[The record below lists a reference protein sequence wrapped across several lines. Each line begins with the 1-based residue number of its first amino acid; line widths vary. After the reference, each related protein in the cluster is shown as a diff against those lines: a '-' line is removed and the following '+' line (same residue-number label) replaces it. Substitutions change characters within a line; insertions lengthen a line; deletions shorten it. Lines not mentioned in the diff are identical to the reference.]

1 MVIPMTKPIGF
12 LFPGQGA
19 QFVGMGKDLFEQ
31 SPAACE
37 LYKKADEVLGY
48 SISQICF
55 AGPEAEL
62 TRTLYAQTGIL
73 VTSLA
78 ALAAL
83 CEKYPGLT
91 PSLVA
96 GLSLGEF
103 TALTASGA
111 ISFEDALKLVQVR
124 AEAMEEAAKN
134 NPGTMAFIMGLSL
147 EKCEAVAQETGCEV
161 ANLNAPDQTVL
172 SGNFQAIEQACTMAE
187 AEGAKRAMP
196 LKVGGAFHSS
206 LMGEAK
212 ARLEAALA
220 NTPIHEPKC
229 VFIPNVTADKVS
241 NPEEIRSLLSKQLTS
256 SVQWVRTMATA
267 KDSGITTYLE
277 IGPGKILK
285 GLARKCQPELE
296 VFSFGAVADFKG
308 LESLMPLS
316 KS

>member
-1 MVIPMTKPIGF
+1 MIPMTSSIGF

-19 QFVGMGKDLFEQ
+19 QFVGMGKDLFDQ
-31 SPAACE
+31 SPAARD
-37 LYKKADEVLGY
+37 LYKKADEILGY

-83 CEKYPGLT
+83 REKNPDLT

-124 AEAMEEAAKN
+124 AEAMEDAAKN
-134 NPGTMAFIMGLSL
+134 NPGTMAFIMGLTT
-147 EKCEAVAQETGCEV
+147 EQCADVAREAGCEV

-172 SGNFQAIEQACTMAE
+172 SGTLPSIEQACKIAE
-187 AEGAKRAMP
+187 AKGAKRAMP

-229 VFIPNVTADKVS
+229 AFIPNVTAQKVS
-241 NPEEIRSLLSKQLTS
+241 SPEEIRSLLAKQLTS
-256 SVQWVRTMATA
+256 SVQWVRSMATA
-267 KDSGITTYLE
+267 KESGIATYLE

-285 GLARKCQPELE
+285 GLARKCQPEME

-308 LESLMPLS
+308 LESLS
-316 KS
+316 FFAKS

>member
-1 MVIPMTKPIGF
+1 MTKPIGF

-19 QFVGMGKDLFEQ
+19 QFVGMGKDLSEQ
-31 SPAACE
+31 SPAARE
-37 LYKKADEVLGY
+37 IYRKADEILGY

-55 AGPEAEL
+55 SGPETEL

-83 CEKYPGLT
+83 REKNPDLA
-91 PSLVA
+91 PSIVA

-103 TALTASGA
+103 TALTAAGA

-124 AEAMEEAAKN
+124 AEAMEDAAKN
-134 NPGTMAFIMGLSL
+134 NPGTMAFIMGLTT
-147 EKCEAVAQETGCEV
+147 EQCADVAREAGCEV

-172 SGNFQAIEQACTMAE
+172 SGTLPSIDQACKIAE
-187 AEGAKRAMP
+187 AKGAKRAMP

-220 NTPIHEPKC
+220 KTPIQTPQC
-229 VFIPNVTADKVS
+229 SFIPNVTAQKVS
-241 NPEEIRSLLSKQLTS
+241 SPEEIRSLLAKQLTS

-267 KDSGITTYLE
+267 KESGVSTYLE

-285 GLARKCQPELE
+285 GLARKCQPEFD
-296 VFSFGAVADFKG
+296 VVSFGGVADLKG
-308 LESLMPLS
+308 LESLTLLAQS
-316 KS
+316 

>member
-1 MVIPMTKPIGF
+1 M
-12 LFPGQGA
+12 
-19 QFVGMGKDLFEQ
+19 GMGKDFFEQ
-31 SPAACE
+31 SQAARE
-37 LYKKADEVLGY
+37 FYKKADEILGY

-55 AGPEAEL
+55 AGTEDQL

-83 CEKYPGLT
+83 REKNPDIA
-91 PSLVA
+91 PALVA

-103 TALTASGA
+103 TALTVSGA
-111 ISFEDALKLVQVR
+111 VSIEDALRLVQVR
-124 AEAMEEAAKN
+124 AEAMEDAAKN
-134 NPGTMAFIMGLSL
+134 NPGTMAFVMGLTIEQCVAIAL
-147 EKCEAVAQETGCEV
+147 EAGCEV

-172 SGNFQAIEQACTMAE
+172 SGTLRAIEQACKLAE
-187 AEGAKRAMP
+187 VKGAKRAMP
-196 LKVGGAFHSS
+196 LKVGGAFHSA

-212 ARLEAALA
+212 VRLEAALA

-229 VFIPNVTADKVS
+229 AFIPNVTAQRVS
-241 NPEEIRSLLSKQLTS
+241 NPEEIRSLLAKQLTS
-256 SVQWVRTMATA
+256 PVQWVRTMAAA
-267 KDSGITTYLE
+267 KESGITTYVE

-296 VFSFGAVADFKG
+296 VFSFGNWADLKG
-308 LESLMPLS
+308 LESLTFLS

>member
-1 MVIPMTKPIGF
+1 MTRPIGF

-31 SPAACE
+31 STAARE
-37 LYKKADEVLGY
+37 LYKKADALLGY

-55 AGPEAEL
+55 AGPETEL

-83 CEKYPGLT
+83 REKNPGLE

-103 TALTASGA
+103 TALTASCA
-111 ISFEDALKLVQVR
+111 ISFEDALKLVQIR
-124 AEAMEEAAKN
+124 AEAMESAAKN
-134 NPGTMAFIMGLSL
+134 NPGTMASVMGLDM
-147 EKCEAVAQETGCEV
+147 EQCKTVAQETGCEV
-161 ANLNAPDQTVL
+161 ANLNTPDQTVL
-172 SGNFQAIEQACTMAE
+172 SGTLAAIEQACKIAE
-187 AEGAKRAMP
+187 AKGAKRAMP

-206 LMGEAK
+206 LMNGAK
-212 ARLEAALA
+212 VRLEAALA
-220 NTPIHEPKC
+220 GTVIHKPQC
-229 VFIPNVTADKVS
+229 TFIPNVTAQTVS
-241 NPEEIRSLLSKQLTS
+241 DPEVIRSLLAKQLTS

-267 KDSGITTYLE
+267 KESGITTYLE
-277 IGPGKILK
+277 IGPGKVLK

-296 VFSFGAVADFKG
+296 VFSFGTMADFKN
-308 LESLMPLS
+308 LEPLAS
-316 KS
+316 TA

>member
-1 MVIPMTKPIGF
+1 MKKPIGF

-19 QFVGMGKDLFEQ
+19 QSVGMGKDLFEQ
-31 SPAACE
+31 SPAARA
-37 LYKKADEVLGY
+37 LYEKADAILGY
-48 SISQICF
+48 TISQICF
-55 AGPEAEL
+55 AGPEDQL
-62 TRTLYAQTGIL
+62 TRTLYAQTGIF

-83 CEKYPGLT
+83 REKYPALT

-103 TALTASGA
+103 TALTVAGA
-111 ISFEDALKLVQVR
+111 ISFEDALRLVQIR
-124 AEAMEEAAKN
+124 AEAMDDAAKK
-134 NPGTMAFIMGLSL
+134 NPGTMAFIMGLTIEQCL
-147 EKCEAVAQETGCEV
+147 AVAQEAGCEV

-172 SGNFQAIEQACTMAE
+172 SGTLRAIEQACKIAE
-187 AEGAKRAMP
+187 AQGAKRAMP

-212 ARLEAALA
+212 ARLEAALSR
-220 NTPIHEPKC
+220 TPIREPQC
-229 VFIPNVTADKVS
+229 AFIPNVTAQRVS
-241 NPEEIRSLLSKQLTS
+241 NPEEIRSLLAKQLTN

-267 KDSGITTYLE
+267 RESGITSFLE

-296 VFSFGAVADFKG
+296 VFSFGAMADHKSLETLPFFK
-308 LESLMPLS
+308 
-316 KS
+316 KA

>member
-1 MVIPMTKPIGF
+1 MKRPIGF

-19 QFVGMGKDLFEQ
+19 QFVGMGKDLYAE
-31 SPAACE
+31 SPAACA
-37 LYKKADEVLGY
+37 LYKKADEILGY
-48 SISQICF
+48 SISRICF
-55 AGPEAEL
+55 AGPEKEL

-83 CEKYPGLT
+83 HEKNPDLT
-91 PSLVA
+91 PSIVA

-124 AEAMEEAAKN
+124 AEAMEDAAQK
-134 NPGTMAFIMGLSL
+134 NPGTMAFVMGLTL
-147 EKCEAVAQETGCEV
+147 EQCTSVAQEAGCEI

-172 SGNFQAIEQACTMAE
+172 SGTLPTIERACKIAE
-187 AEGAKRAMP
+187 AKGAKRAMP

-212 ARLEAALA
+212 TRLEAALVS
-220 NTPIHEPKC
+220 TPIHEPQC
-229 VFIPNVTADKVS
+229 TFIPNVTAERVS
-241 NPEEIRSLLSKQLTS
+241 SPGDIKAFLAKQLTS
-256 SVQWVRTMATA
+256 PVQWVRTMATA
-267 KDSGITTYLE
+267 KESGITTYLE

-285 GLARKCQPELE
+285 GLARKCQPAFE
-296 VFSFGAVADFKG
+296 VFSFGSTADFK
-308 LESLMPLS
+308 SLGSLALTA

>member
-1 MVIPMTKPIGF
+1 MIKPIGF

-19 QFVGMGKDLFEQ
+19 QFVGMGKDFYEQ
-31 SPAACE
+31 SPAACA
-37 LYKKADEVLGY
+37 LYKKADELLGY

-55 AGPEAEL
+55 AGPENEL

-83 CEKYPGLT
+83 REKNPDLT
-91 PSLVA
+91 PAIVA

-103 TALTASGA
+103 TALTASKA

-124 AEAMEEAAKN
+124 AEAMEDAAQKT
-134 NPGTMAFIMGLSL
+134 PGTMAFVMGLSI
-147 EKCEAVAQETGCEV
+147 EQCTAVAREAGCEV

-172 SGNFQAIEQACTMAE
+172 SGTLPAIEHACKIAD
-187 AEGAKRAMP
+187 AKGAKHAMP

-206 LMGEAK
+206 LMGEAR

-220 NTPIHEPKC
+220 DTLICEPQC
-229 VFIPNVTADKVS
+229 AFIPNVTAERVS
-241 NPEEIRSLLSKQLTS
+241 SPRDIRVLLAKQLTS
-256 SVQWVRTMATA
+256 PVQWVRTMATA
-267 KDSGITTYLE
+267 RQSGITTYLE

-285 GLARKCQPELE
+285 GLARKCQPEFE
-296 VFSFGAVADFKG
+296 VFSFGSAADFKG
-308 LESLMPLS
+308 LESLTLS
-316 KS
+316 EKS